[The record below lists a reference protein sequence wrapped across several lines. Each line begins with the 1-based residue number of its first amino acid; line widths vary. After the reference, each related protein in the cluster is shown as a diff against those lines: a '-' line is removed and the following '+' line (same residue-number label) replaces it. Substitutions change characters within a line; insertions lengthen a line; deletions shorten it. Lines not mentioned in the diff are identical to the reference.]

1 MSLTTA
7 ISDDEIDRSGSPA
20 STRPINSAA
29 SFNCTGA
36 VRKAGFL
43 SVKKWLIRKKHK
55 VSIYLYNLYSQ
66 SLKITKKSL
75 IFDSKS
81 NNKTFWYFWRENSNS
96 IFKQKKAT
104 VGFEVWRENSNMNI
118 FSDIWIFAPK
128 IKNKTIWY
136 FWRENSNFIFE
147 PKKNFKFFTHFQI
160 AKRDFFFMNLQNEI
174 FSVKC
179 DILSYFH
186 TMWGVCISLSLE
198 KLRQNSGRKR
208 FSFLYFF
215 CTAGW
220 VGQEARLERLLGVLE
235 RHNFTFLSLWV
246 QRRSKCGSHTSASH
260 YRRRIHYA
268 EHSRASKERLHFLL
282 IDGLWRCLSLPG
294 NCEWRPKRKGNSE
307 WVLNN

>member
-55 VSIYLYNLYSQ
+55 VSINLYNLWKL
-66 SLKITKKSL
+66 LKKVSFLTQKATIKLFDTFGAKIQTLFSSKKRPL
-75 IFDSKS
+75 WVLRFGAKIQIWIVFQIFE
-81 NNKTFWYFWRENSNS
+81 FWRQKSRIKLFD
-96 IFKQKKAT
+96 IFGA
-104 VGFEVWRENSNMNI
+104 
-118 FSDIWIFAPK
+118 K
-128 IKNKTIWY
+128 IQT
-136 FWRENSNFIFE
+136 
-147 PKKNFKFFTHFQI
+147 
-160 AKRDFFFMNLQNEI
+160 AKRYFLYEFAKWDFFRKI
-174 FSVKC
+174 IKC
-179 DILSYFH
+179 DILSYFQ